1 MLLLLR
7 KCSNP
12 KPWCMLTTSIY
23 CLTSVPVQI
32 SPLRPQRPKSQVINV
47 MSSER
52 RFSVSPSPPSS
63 QMTPPPITPRTKLSF
78 SLQSSKSGI
87 LTELWILYK
96 ITSSGEMCF
105 LSTDT
110 HLGLG
115 SLSSPSG
122 CHRGIACENKNLPLE
137 IVLLAFA
144 SKTYFSILQKQVKL
158 LHWKVYFPFQV
169 IINNYLSIEELSKI
183 SVVLDSVLDIGC
195 SGA

>member
-1 MLLLLR
+1 
-7 KCSNP
+7 
-12 KPWCMLTTSIY
+12 
-23 CLTSVPVQI
+23 
-32 SPLRPQRPKSQVINV
+32 
-47 MSSER
+47 
-52 RFSVSPSPPSS
+52 
-63 QMTPPPITPRTKLSF
+63 
-78 SLQSSKSGI
+78 
-87 LTELWILYK
+87 
-96 ITSSGEMCF
+96 MCF